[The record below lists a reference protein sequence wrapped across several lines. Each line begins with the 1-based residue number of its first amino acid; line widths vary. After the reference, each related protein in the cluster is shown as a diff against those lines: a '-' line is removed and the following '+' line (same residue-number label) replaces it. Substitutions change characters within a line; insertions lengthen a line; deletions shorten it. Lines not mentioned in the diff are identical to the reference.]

1 MDYAQ
6 LQTTQQRD
14 DFIAQFWARRDPT
27 PGTTEN
33 EFRDEYERRIRL
45 ARQQY
50 TIPDFP
56 GVFGHDTD
64 RGRVH
69 VMFGAPDNID
79 KGEIG
84 AGLHRSLGEVAH
96 IFDPAGIS
104 CTAMLPAGTYTFS
117 AAVTLVAGGT
127 QSDTVAFE
135 VPWAASNR
143 IHVGLVDILKGE
155 CYKHAPSAATR
166 DFAVCLDALTTAY
179 APYRSRRRRCR
190 RVFRSLERAER

>member
-1 MDYAQ
+1 MAQRSNVPTRLVIRPQQPMWVVPDSGLSEPVSLPWIDGDEWAFEVKSISTNEELSTYAQ

-27 PGTTEN
+27 PGTPEN
-33 EFRDEYERRIRL
+33 EFRDEYDRRTRL

-135 VPWAASNR
+135 VP
-143 IHVGLVDILKGE
+143 
-155 CYKHAPSAATR
+155 
-166 DFAVCLDALTTAY
+166 
-179 APYRSRRRRCR
+179 
-190 RVFRSLERAER
+190 